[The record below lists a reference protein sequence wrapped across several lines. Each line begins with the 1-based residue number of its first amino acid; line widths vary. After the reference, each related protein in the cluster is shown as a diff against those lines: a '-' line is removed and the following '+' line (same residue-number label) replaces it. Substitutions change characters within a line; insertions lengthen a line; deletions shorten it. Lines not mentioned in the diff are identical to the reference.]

1 MGTVLFGVFQAPRLF
16 SSYMALSTFVVVV
29 LTQMQNYLHCN
40 TCDGKH
46 RRYSTD
52 RFVLTAR
59 FCGRC
64 NTRHAAK
71 EVCGQ
76 GHGNH
81 YGCVLR
87 FFMSILLYVIRRG
100 R

>member
-1 MGTVLFGVFQAPRLF
+1 MGAVIFGFFQARLF
-16 SSYMALSTFVVVV
+16 SSYIALATLFVVVY
-29 LTQMQNYLHCN
+29 TQMQNYLHCN

-76 GHGNH
+76 
-81 YGCVLR
+81 
-87 FFMSILLYVIRRG
+87 
-100 R
+100 

>member
-1 MGTVLFGVFQAPRLF
+1 MYVFYFQFLCLEIVGAVIFDWASLFLYCNDNV
-16 SSYMALSTFVVVV
+16 FVVSI
-29 LTQMQNYLHCN
+29 QMQNYLHCN
-40 TCDGKH
+40 SCDGKH

-71 EVCGQ
+71 EV
-76 GHGNH
+76 H
-81 YGCVLR
+81 VL
-87 FFMSILLYVIRRG
+87 LH
-100 R
+100 